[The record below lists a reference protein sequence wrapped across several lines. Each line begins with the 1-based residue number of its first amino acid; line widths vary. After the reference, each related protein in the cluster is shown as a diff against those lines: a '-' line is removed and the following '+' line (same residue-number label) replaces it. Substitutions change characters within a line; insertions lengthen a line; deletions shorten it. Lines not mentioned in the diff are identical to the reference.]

1 MTTDVVGAI
10 AKSLKLALLIKIL
23 SFLINVLVVR
33 FSSILDFGKISV
45 NFHLVVS
52 VSLFVLKEGFRRSAL
67 RDADPANAVC
77 VIFQGIAV
85 TVGAITPLI
94 ITGYTYVT
102 GENVALMC
110 IVGGAIIV
118 EAIAE
123 LPLLLQVTSY
133 KNLTIRNTCDMTSSL
148 VRSITLIAGVV
159 LLENVPLAFAF
170 GQLFAAVTVLIIGAR
185 GIPLIGLVRVIQFPS
200 WKSSEM
206 IVMAVQKLFLAEGE
220 KMLAVAL
227 LDPEAIGQLGLVNNI
242 GSLVLRL
249 VFAPI
254 EDIAFTALAAEKR
267 STSDRKRILQSVFM
281 IQSSIGLMGLAFGP
295 QSAQAV
301 LHILY
306 GSEWSSSPSVV
317 ILLQFYCVLL
327 LLFALN
333 GSLESYYFAVG
344 DASRIRFSLITQWV
358 AFGALVG
365 TAWFSLPIFGP
376 LAILLGNAVSMMLR
390 IGCCLTVFESVW
402 DPVHENL
409 QRVALQ
415 IIIGGML
422 SYLALWMIP
431 EHPVFSSSA
440 LGVALTQC
448 ASVGS
453 VAVLTLLSVRRP
465 VVFALSSVK
474 SS

>member
-10 AKSLKLALLIKIL
+10 AKSLKLSLLVKIL

-33 FSSILDFGKISV
+33 FSSITDFGKISV
-45 NFHLVVS
+45 NFQLVVS

-67 RDADPANAVC
+67 REPDPANAVC

-102 GENVALMC
+102 GENVGLMC
-110 IVGGAIIV
+110 TVAGAIIV
-118 EAIAE
+118 EALAE
-123 LPLLLQVTSY
+123 LPLLLQVSSH
-133 KNLTIRNTCDMTSSL
+133 KNFGTRNTCDMMSSL

-159 LLENVPLAFAF
+159 VLENVPFAFAF
-170 GQLFAAVTVLIIGAR
+170 AHICAAATVLIIASR
-185 GIPLIGLVRVIQFPS
+185 GIPLISLVRVLQFPS
-200 WKSSEM
+200 SISSEM

-220 KMLAVAL
+220 KMLAMAL
-227 LDPEAIGQLGLVNNI
+227 LDPEAIGELGLVNNI

-254 EDIAFTALAAEKR
+254 EDIAFTGLAAEKT

-281 IQSSIGLMGLAFGP
+281 IQASIGLLGLAFGP
-295 QSAQAV
+295 QCAQAV

-306 GSEWSSSPSVV
+306 GSQWSSSPSVV
-317 ILLQFYCVLL
+317 LMLQFYCVLL

-333 GSLESYYFAVG
+333 GSLESYYFAIG
-344 DASRIRFSLITQWV
+344 DASRIRFSLITQWI
-358 AFGALVG
+358 AFGAFVG
-365 TAWFSLPIFGP
+365 TAWFSLPMFGP

-390 IGCCLTVFESVW
+390 IGSCLTVFESVW
-402 DPVHENL
+402 DPVHEKL
-409 QRVALQ
+409 KRVALQ
-415 IIIGGML
+415 IIVGGIV
-422 SYLALWMIP
+422 SYFALWMIP
-431 EHPVFSSSA
+431 QHHVFSSSA
-440 LGVALTQC
+440 LRVALTQC

-465 VVFALSSVK
+465 VVLALSNVK